1 MAHALVREAD
11 VSPWDALLGEV
22 RRTAGAVAWLDRKV
36 GEAVDDDDL
45 RPGGSH
51 FDWVKMRDKERQWL
65 GRVSK
70 MAVDAGVS
78 AMLVSR
84 ETTAGEELAAVF
96 NRTLD
101 VLREAGLSDELET
114 IARQAFRAQLLAL
127 DSSAPTAAPRE
138 INGSATEI
146 DND

>member
-1 MAHALVREAD
+1 MAHALARELD
-11 VSPWDALLGEV
+11 VTPWDALLGEV
-22 RRTAGAVAWLDRKV
+22 RRTAGAVAWLDQKV
-36 GEAVDDDDL
+36 AAAVDDDAL
-45 RPGGSH
+45 RPGGECW
-51 FDWVKMRDKERQWL
+51 DWVKMRDKERNWL

-84 ETTAGEELAAVF
+84 ETAAGEELARVF

-114 IARQAFRAQLLAL
+114 VARREFRTQLLAL
-127 DSSAPTAAPRE
+127 DSNAAAPPLGGPE
-138 INGSATEI
+138 G
-146 DND
+146 DPL

>member
-1 MAHALVREAD
+1 VAHALAQPLD

-36 GEAVDDDDL
+36 ASAVDDDDL

-51 FDWVKMRDKERQWL
+51 FDWVRMRDKERMWL

-84 ETTAGEELAAVF
+84 ETAAGEELAAVF
-96 NRTLD
+96 NRTIEA
-101 VLREAGLSDELET
+101 LRAAGLSDELET
-114 IARQAFRAQLLAL
+114 VARSAFRSELMAL
-127 DSSAPTAAPRE
+127 DSSQPALPS
-138 INGSATEI
+138 G
-146 DND
+146 D